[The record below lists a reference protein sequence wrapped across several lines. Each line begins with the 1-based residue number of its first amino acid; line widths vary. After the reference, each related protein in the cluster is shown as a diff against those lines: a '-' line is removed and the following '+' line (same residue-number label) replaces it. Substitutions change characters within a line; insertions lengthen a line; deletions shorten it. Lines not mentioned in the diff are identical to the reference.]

1 MRLRGGTRN
10 WIWNCC
16 VTRHAGRFGFRLMK
30 DTHNLGLKFRK
41 IESEHVAAGMEDEIA
56 IVGQQVHMAAQGLAH
71 ATLNEVAFMGVA
83 EHFACSKADAGTR
96 GLVSVWLQL

>member
-1 MRLRGGTRN
+1 
-10 WIWNCC
+10 
-16 VTRHAGRFGFRLMK
+16 
-30 DTHNLGLKFRK
+30 
-41 IESEHVAAGMEDEIA
+41 MEDEIA